1 MIFHFLGT
9 FPRNYSETK
18 TSDGKGVVLMKSSA
32 DLWALGCIIYKMAT
46 GKTPFGGGS
55 QYLIFKN
62 VEEAKPE
69 IPKDM
74 NPEIVSLLSKLL
86 IKNPKARLGAGENG
100 KIRFLMVRQR
110 E

>member
-1 MIFHFLGT
+1 
-9 FPRNYSETK
+9 
-18 TSDGKGVVLMKSSA
+18 MKSSA